1 MAKAFQKYL
10 LPGLVFQSIVVG
22 GGYGTGRELVQ
33 FFLTQG
39 PLGGYRGML
48 VAMLVWGVILALG
61 FELARSERH
70 FDYRT
75 FTKGLLGRGWM
86 AFEVLYV
93 LSTVLTIAVVG
104 SASGELSREMFGS
117 APLIGTLVAVA
128 AVAFFAF
135 WGSALIE
142 RFFSL
147 WSIALYLVYL
157 VMIALVVPDFGGDI
171 ARNAGVSTPD
181 SQWLVGGLEY
191 AAYNLAALP
200 AMLFVVRHLENR
212 RDSMI
217 AGFMAG
223 LIAMFPGALIF
234 TALLA
239 FYPSIVDEAIPANF
253 VLSQLNRPGFQL
265 FFQLVLFGTFIET
278 GTGMIHGFNE
288 RIAGFLAERGRTLTH
303 WRRLG
308 VAAVILV
315 ASVWLADRFG
325 LIALIERGYGLI
337 TYGYWL
343 LFLAPILG
351 LGFWRVVLGKGGLRL
366 RKGSRV

>member
-1 MAKAFQKYL
+1 MATAFRKYL
-10 LPGLVFQSIVVG
+10 LPGFVFQSIVVG

-33 FFLTQG
+33 FFLTKG
-39 PLGGYRGML
+39 PLGGYLGMV
-48 VAMLVWGVILALG
+48 VATLIWGVILALG
-61 FELARSERH
+61 FEVARSSRH
-70 FDYRT
+70 YDYRT
-75 FTKGLLGRGWM
+75 FTKGLLGRLWL

-93 LSTVLTIAVVG
+93 ASAIITIAVVG
-104 SASGELSREMFGS
+104 SASGELSAEMFGS
-117 APLIGTLVAVA
+117 PPLAGTLVAVA

-147 WSIALYLVYL
+147 WSIALYVVYL
-157 VMIALVVPDFGGDI
+157 AMIAMVAPKFGDVI
-171 ARNAGVSTPD
+171 IRNAGVAEPGAK
-181 SQWLVGGLEY
+181 WLLGGLEY

-200 AMLFVVRHLENR
+200 AVLFVARHLETR
-212 RDSMI
+212 RDSII

-223 LIAMFPGALIF
+223 LIAMFPGALIY

-239 FYPSIVDEAIPANF
+239 FYPAIVQESIPANF
-253 VLSQLNRPGFQL
+253 VLGELGSPGFQL

-288 RIAGFLAERGRTLTH
+288 RVAGWLEERGETLTH

-308 VAAVILV
+308 IAAVLLV
-315 ASVWLADRFG
+315 VSVWLADSFG

-343 LFLAPILG
+343 IFLLPIL
-351 LGFWRVVLGKGGLRL
+351 LVGGRRMLRN
-366 RKGSRV
+366 RE

>member
-1 MAKAFQKYL
+1 MAKAFRKYL
-10 LPGLVFQSIVVG
+10 LPGFVFQSIVVG

-33 FFLTQG
+33 FFLTEG
-39 PLGGYRGML
+39 PLGGYFGMA
-48 VAMLVWGVILALG
+48 VATLVWGVILALG
-61 FELARSERH
+61 FELARSGGL

-75 FTKGLLGRGWM
+75 FTKSILGRAWI

-93 LSTVLTIAVVG
+93 ASAILTVAVVG
-104 SASGELSREMFGS
+104 SASGELSAQIFGS

-147 WSIALYLVYL
+147 WSILLYVVYL
-157 VMIALVVPDFGGDI
+157 VMIALVVPGFGGEI
-171 ARNAGVSTPD
+171 ASNAAVSTPG
-181 SQWLVGGLEY
+181 SKWLVGGLEY

-200 AMLFVVRHLENR
+200 AILFVARHFESR
-212 RDSMI
+212 REAVAAGFI
-217 AGFMAG
+217 AGF
-223 LIAMFPGALIF
+223 IAMFPGALIY

-239 FYPSIVDEAIPANF
+239 FYPAILNESIPANF
-253 VLSQLNRPGFQL
+253 VLGQLGSPGFQL

-288 RIAGFLAERGRTLTH
+288 RVAGFLAERGQTLTH
-303 WRRLG
+303 WTRLS

-315 ASVWLADRFG
+315 VSVWLADAFG
-325 LIALIERGYGLI
+325 LIALIEQGYGWI

-343 LFLAPILG
+343 LFLAPILALG
-351 LGFWRVVLGKGGLRL
+351 LWRVVLNR
-366 RKGSRV
+366 

>member
-1 MAKAFQKYL
+1 MVKAFQKYL
-10 LPGLVFQSIVVG
+10 LPGFVFQSIVVG

-33 FFLTQG
+33 FFLTKG
-39 PLGGYRGML
+39 PLGGYLGML
-48 VAMLVWGVILALG
+48 VATLIWGLILALG
-61 FELARSERH
+61 LELARSGGLY
-70 FDYRT
+70 DYRT
-75 FTKGLLGRGWM
+75 FTKSLLGRAWVV
-86 AFEVLYV
+86 FEVLYV
-93 LSTVLTIAVVG
+93 AGAVLTIAVVG
-104 SASGELSREMFGS
+104 SASGELSAEMFGF
-117 APLIGTLVAVA
+117 APLLGTIA
-128 AVAFFAF
+128 AVVVVAFLAF

-147 WSIALYLVYL
+147 WSMALYAVYL
-157 VMIALVVPDFGGDI
+157 VMIAMVVPRFGGAI
-171 ARNAGVSTPD
+171 ARNAAVSEPGAP
-181 SQWLVGGLEY
+181 WLLGGLEY

-200 AMLFVVRHLENR
+200 AMLFVARHLETR

-223 LIAMFPGALIF
+223 LIAMFPGVLIY

-239 FYPSIVDEAIPANF
+239 FYPAIVEESIPANF
-253 VLSQLNRPGFQL
+253 VLAQLGSPGFQL

-288 RIAGFLAERGRTLTH
+288 RVAGFLEERGRELTH

-308 VAAVILV
+308 IAAVLLV
-315 ASVWLADRFG
+315 VSVWLADRFG

-343 LFLAPILG
+343 LFLLPILVV
-351 LGFWRVVLGKGGLRL
+351 GFRRIVLNRQ
-366 RKGSRV
+366 

>member
-1 MAKAFQKYL
+1 MARAFRKYL
-10 LPGLVFQSIVVG
+10 LPGFVFQSIVVG

-33 FFLTQG
+33 FFLTKG
-39 PLGGYRGML
+39 PLGGYLGML
-48 VAMLVWGVILALG
+48 VATLVWGVILSLG
-61 FELARSERH
+61 FELARRQRH
-70 FDYRT
+70 YDYRS

-86 AFEVLYV
+86 AFEVLYI
-93 LSTVLTIAVVG
+93 LSTILTIAVVG
-104 SASGELSREMFGS
+104 SASGELSHETFGT
-117 APLIGTLVAVA
+117 APIVGTLVAVA

-147 WSIALYLVYL
+147 WSIALYAVYL
-157 VMIALVVPDFGGDI
+157 AMIAMVVPGFGGDI
-171 ARNAGVSTPD
+171 ARNAAVSTPGAR
-181 SQWLVGGLEY
+181 WLVGGLEY

-200 AMLFVVRHLENR
+200 AMLFVVRRLDRR
-212 RDSMI
+212 RDSVI
-217 AGFMAG
+217 AGFMGG
-223 LIAMFPGALIF
+223 LIAMFPGALIY

-253 VLSQLNRPGFQL
+253 VLSQLGSDTFQL
-265 FFQLVLFGTFIET
+265 LFQLVLFGTFIET

-308 VAAVILV
+308 VAAVLLV
-315 ASVWLADRFG
+315 VSVWLADRFG
-325 LIALIERGYGLI
+325 LIALIERGYGWI

-351 LGFWRVVLGKGGLRL
+351 LGVWRVVLGRDNG
-366 RKGSRV
+366 

>member
-10 LPGLVFQSIVVG
+10 LPGFVFQSIVVG

-33 FFLTQG
+33 FFLTEG
-39 PLGGYRGML
+39 PLGGYFGMA
-48 VAMLVWGVILALG
+48 VATLVWGVILALG
-61 FELARSERH
+61 FELARSGGL

-75 FTKGLLGRGWM
+75 FTKSILGRAWI

-93 LSTVLTIAVVG
+93 ASAILTVAVVG
-104 SASGELSREMFGS
+104 SASGELSAQIFGS
-117 APLIGTLVAVA
+117 APLVGTLVAVA

-147 WSIALYLVYL
+147 WSILLYVVYL
-157 VMIALVVPDFGGDI
+157 VMIALVVPGFGGEI
-171 ARNAGVSTPD
+171 ASNAAVSTPG
-181 SQWLVGGLEY
+181 SKWLVGGLEY

-200 AMLFVVRHLENR
+200 AILFVARHFESR
-212 RDSMI
+212 REAVAAGFI
-217 AGFMAG
+217 AGF
-223 LIAMFPGALIF
+223 IAMFPGALIY

-239 FYPSIVDEAIPANF
+239 FYPAILNESIPANF
-253 VLSQLNRPGFQL
+253 VLGQLGSPGFQL

-278 GTGMIHGFNE
+278 GAGMIHGFNE
-288 RIAGFLAERGRTLTH
+288 RVAGFLAERGQTLTH
-303 WRRLG
+303 WTRLS

-315 ASVWLADRFG
+315 VSVWLADAFG
-325 LIALIERGYGLI
+325 LIALIEQGYGWI

-343 LFLAPILG
+343 LFLAPILA
-351 LGFWRVVLGKGGLRL
+351 LGFWRVVLNR
-366 RKGSRV
+366 

>member
-1 MAKAFQKYL
+1 MVKAFQKYF
-10 LPGLVFQSIVVG
+10 LPGFVFQSIVVG

-33 FFLTQG
+33 FFLTKG
-39 PLGGYRGML
+39 PLGGYLGML
-48 VAMLVWGVILALG
+48 VATLTWGVILALG
-61 FELARSERH
+61 FELARSGGLY
-70 FDYRT
+70 DYRT
-75 FTKGLLGRGWM
+75 FTRSLLGRAWIV
-86 AFEVLYV
+86 FEALYV
-93 LSTVLTIAVVG
+93 ASAILAVAVVG
-104 SASGELSREMFGS
+104 SAAGELSAEMFGS
-117 APLIGTLVAVA
+117 AALLGTIAAVV

-135 WGSALIE
+135 WGSAMIE

-147 WSIALYLVYL
+147 WSIALYAVYL
-157 VMIALVVPDFGGDI
+157 IMIAMVVPRFGGAI
-171 ARNAGVSTPD
+171 ARNAAVSEPGAP
-181 SQWLVGGLEY
+181 WLLGGLEY

-200 AMLFVVRHLENR
+200 AMLFVARHLETR

-223 LIAMFPGALIF
+223 LIAMFPGVLIY

-239 FYPSIVDEAIPANF
+239 FYPAIVEESIPANF
-253 VLSQLNRPGFQL
+253 VLAQLGSPGFQL

-288 RIAGFLAERGRTLTH
+288 RVAGYLEERGRELTH

-308 VAAVILV
+308 IAAALLV
-315 ASVWLADRFG
+315 VSVWLADRFG

-343 LFLAPILG
+343 LFLLPILVV
-351 LGFWRVVLGKGGLRL
+351 GFRRIVLNRG
-366 RKGSRV
+366 

>member
-10 LPGLVFQSIVVG
+10 LPGFVFQSIVVG

-33 FFLTQG
+33 FFLTEG
-39 PLGGYRGML
+39 PLGGYFGMA
-48 VAMLVWGVILALG
+48 VATLVWGVILALG
-61 FELARSERH
+61 FELARSGGL

-75 FTKGLLGRGWM
+75 FTKSILGRAWI

-93 LSTVLTIAVVG
+93 ASAILTVAVVG
-104 SASGELSREMFGS
+104 SASGELSAQIFGS

-128 AVAFFAF
+128 AVAFLAF

-147 WSIALYLVYL
+147 WSILLYVVYL
-157 VMIALVVPDFGGDI
+157 VMIALVVPGFGGEI
-171 ARNAGVSTPD
+171 ASNAAVSTPG
-181 SQWLVGGLEY
+181 SKWLVGGLEY

-200 AMLFVVRHLENR
+200 AILFVARHFESR
-212 RDSMI
+212 REAVAAGFI
-217 AGFMAG
+217 AGF
-223 LIAMFPGALIF
+223 IAMFPGALIY

-239 FYPSIVDEAIPANF
+239 FYPAILNESIPANF
-253 VLSQLNRPGFQL
+253 VLGQLGSPGFQL

-288 RIAGFLAERGRTLTH
+288 RVAGFLAERGQTLTH
-303 WRRLG
+303 WTRLS

-315 ASVWLADRFG
+315 VSVWLADAFG
-325 LIALIERGYGLI
+325 LIALIEQGYGWI

-343 LFLAPILG
+343 LFLAPILA
-351 LGFWRVVLGKGGLRL
+351 LGFWRVVLNR
-366 RKGSRV
+366 

>member
-1 MAKAFQKYL
+1 VGKAFQKYL
-10 LPGLVFQSIVVG
+10 LPGFVFQSIVVG

-33 FFLTQG
+33 FFLTKG
-39 PLGGYRGML
+39 PLGGYFGML
-48 VAMLVWGVILALG
+48 VATLIWGLILSLG
-61 FELARSERH
+61 FELARSGRLY
-70 FDYRT
+70 DYRT
-75 FTKGLLGRGWM
+75 FTKSLLGRAWIV
-86 AFEVLYV
+86 FEVLYV
-93 LSTVLTIAVVG
+93 SSAILTIAVVG
-104 SASGELSREMFGS
+104 SASGELSAEMFGT
-117 APLIGTLVAVA
+117 APLLGTLAAVV

-142 RFFSL
+142 RFFSF
-147 WSIALYLVYL
+147 WSMALYAVYL
-157 VMIALVVPDFGGDI
+157 IMIAMVVPTFGGDI
-171 ARNAGVSTPD
+171 ARNAAVSEPGAR
-181 SQWLVGGLEY
+181 WLLGGLEY

-200 AMLFVVRHLENR
+200 AILFVARHLESR

-223 LIAMFPGALIF
+223 LIAMFPGMLIY

-239 FYPSIVDEAIPANF
+239 FYPAILEQSIPANF
-253 VLSQLNRPGFQL
+253 VLGQLGSPGFQL

-288 RIAGFLAERGRTLTH
+288 RVSGFLEERGQKLTH

-308 VAAVILV
+308 IAAVLLV
-315 ASVWLADRFG
+315 VSVWLADSFG

-343 LFLAPILG
+343 IFLLPILVV
-351 LGFWRVVLGKGGLRL
+351 GFWRIVLNR
-366 RKGSRV
+366 R

>member
-1 MAKAFQKYL
+1 MTKAFQKYL
-10 LPGLVFQSIVVG
+10 LPGFVFQSIVVG

-33 FFLTQG
+33 FFLNEG
-39 PLGGYRGML
+39 PLGGYGGML
-48 VAMLVWGVILALG
+48 VATLVWGVILALG
-61 FELARSERH
+61 FELARTSGH

-86 AFEVLYV
+86 GFEVLYV
-93 LSTVLTIAVVG
+93 LSSILTIAVVG
-104 SASGELSREMFGS
+104 SASGELSHEMFGS
-117 APLIGTLVAVA
+117 APLVGTLIAVA

-147 WSIALYLVYL
+147 WSIMLYVVYL
-157 VMIALVVPDFGGDI
+157 VMIALVVPGFGGDI

-181 SQWLVGGLEY
+181 SRWLVGGLEY

-200 AMLFVVRHLENR
+200 AMLFVVRHLESR

-223 LIAMFPGALIF
+223 LIAMFPGALIY

-239 FYPSIVDEAIPANF
+239 FYPAILEQSIPANF
-253 VLSQLNRPGFQL
+253 VLGQLDRPGFQL

-278 GTGMIHGFNE
+278 GTGMIHGYNE
-288 RIAGFLAERGRTLTH
+288 RIAGFLAERGQTLTH
-303 WRRLG
+303 WRRLAI
-308 VAAVILV
+308 AAVLLTV
-315 ASVWLADRFG
+315 SVWLADRFG

-343 LFLAPILG
+343 LFLAPILAVG
-351 LGFWRVVLGKGGLRL
+351 TWKVLLR
-366 RKGSRV
+366 R

>member
-10 LPGLVFQSIVVG
+10 LPGFVFQSIVVG

-33 FFLTQG
+33 FFLTEG
-39 PLGGYRGML
+39 PLGGYFGMA
-48 VAMLVWGVILALG
+48 VATLVWGVILALG
-61 FELARSERH
+61 FELARSGGL

-75 FTKGLLGRGWM
+75 FTKSILGRAWI

-93 LSTVLTIAVVG
+93 ASAILTVAVVG
-104 SASGELSREMFGS
+104 SASGELSAQIFGS

-147 WSIALYLVYL
+147 WSILLYVVYL
-157 VMIALVVPDFGGDI
+157 VMIALVVPGFGGEI
-171 ARNAGVSTPD
+171 ASNAAVSTPG
-181 SQWLVGGLEY
+181 SKWLVGGLEY

-200 AMLFVVRHLENR
+200 AILFVARHFESR
-212 RDSMI
+212 REAVAAGFI
-217 AGFMAG
+217 AGF
-223 LIAMFPGALIF
+223 IAMFPGALIY

-239 FYPSIVDEAIPANF
+239 FYPAILNESIPANF
-253 VLSQLNRPGFQL
+253 VLGQLGSPGFQL

-288 RIAGFLAERGRTLTH
+288 RVAGFLAERGQTLTH
-303 WRRLG
+303 WTRLS

-315 ASVWLADRFG
+315 VSVWLADAFG
-325 LIALIERGYGLI
+325 LIALIEQGYGWI

-343 LFLAPILG
+343 LFLAPILA
-351 LGFWRVVLGKGGLRL
+351 LGFWRVVLNR
-366 RKGSRV
+366 

>member
-10 LPGLVFQSIVVG
+10 LPGFVFQSIVVG

-33 FFLTQG
+33 FFLTEG
-39 PLGGYRGML
+39 PLGGYFGMA
-48 VAMLVWGVILALG
+48 VATLVWGVILALG
-61 FELARSERH
+61 FELARSGGL

-75 FTKGLLGRGWM
+75 FTKSILGRAWI

-93 LSTVLTIAVVG
+93 ASAILTVAVVG
-104 SASGELSREMFGS
+104 SASGELSAQIFGS

-147 WSIALYLVYL
+147 WSILLYVVYL
-157 VMIALVVPDFGGDI
+157 VMIALVVPGFGGEI
-171 ARNAGVSTPD
+171 ASNAAVSTPG
-181 SQWLVGGLEY
+181 SKWLVGGLEY

-200 AMLFVVRHLENR
+200 AILFVARHFESR
-212 RDSMI
+212 REAVAAGFI
-217 AGFMAG
+217 AGF
-223 LIAMFPGALIF
+223 IAMFPGALIY

-239 FYPSIVDEAIPANF
+239 FYPAILNESIPANF
-253 VLSQLNRPGFQL
+253 VLGQLGSPGFQL

-278 GTGMIHGFNE
+278 GAGMIHGFNE
-288 RIAGFLAERGRTLTH
+288 RVAGFLAERGQTLTH
-303 WRRLG
+303 WTRLS

-315 ASVWLADRFG
+315 VSVWLADAFG
-325 LIALIERGYGLI
+325 LIALIEQGYGWI

-343 LFLAPILG
+343 LFLAPILA
-351 LGFWRVVLGKGGLRL
+351 LGFWRVVLNR
-366 RKGSRV
+366 

>member
-1 MAKAFQKYL
+1 MATAFRKYL
-10 LPGLVFQSIVVG
+10 LPGFVFQSIVVG

-33 FFLTQG
+33 FFLIKG
-39 PLGGYRGML
+39 PLGGYLGMA
-48 VAMLVWGVILALG
+48 VATLIWGAILALG
-61 FELARSERH
+61 FELARSGRW

-75 FTKGLLGRGWM
+75 FTKGLLGRAWV

-93 LSTVLTIAVVG
+93 ASAVLTIAVVG
-104 SASGELSREMFGS
+104 SASGELSAEMFGS

-142 RFFSL
+142 RFFSV
-147 WSIALYLVYL
+147 WSIALYVVYL
-157 VMIALVVPDFGGDI
+157 VMIARVAPQFGGAI
-171 ARNAGVSTPD
+171 LRNAGVTEPGAP
-181 SQWLVGGLEY
+181 WLLGGLEY

-200 AMLFVVRHLENR
+200 AILFVARHLESK
-212 RDSMI
+212 RDSVI
-217 AGFMAG
+217 AGFAAG
-223 LIAMFPGALIF
+223 LIAMFPGALIY

-239 FYPSIVDEAIPANF
+239 FYPAILEESIPANF
-253 VLSQLNRPGFQL
+253 VLDQLGSTGFQL

-288 RIAGFLAERGRTLTH
+288 RVAGLLEERGQTLTH

-308 VAAVILV
+308 IAAILLV
-315 ASVWLADRFG
+315 ASVWLADSFG
-325 LIALIERGYGLI
+325 LIALIERGYGWI

-343 LFLAPILG
+343 IFLAPILI
-351 LGFWRVVLGKGGLRL
+351 VGGR
-366 RKGSRV
+366 RMFATPR

>member
-1 MAKAFQKYL
+1 MKNAFQKYL
-10 LPGLVFQSIVVG
+10 LPGFVFQSIVVG

-33 FFLTQG
+33 FFLTKG
-39 PLGGYRGML
+39 PLGGYLGML
-48 VAMLVWGVILALG
+48 VATLVWGVILALG
-61 FELARSERH
+61 FELARSQQH
-70 FDYRT
+70 FDYRS

-86 AFEVLYV
+86 AFEALYV
-93 LSTVLTIAVVG
+93 LSAILTIAVVG
-104 SASGELSREMFGS
+104 SASGELSHEMFGT
-117 APLIGTLVAVA
+117 APIVGTLVAVA

-147 WSIALYLVYL
+147 WSMALYAVYL
-157 VMIALVVPDFGGDI
+157 AMIAMIVPGFGSEI
-171 ARNAGVSTPD
+171 AHNASVSEPGAA
-181 SQWLVGGLEY
+181 WLVGGLEY

-200 AMLFVVRHLENR
+200 AMLFVVRHFESR
-212 RDSMI
+212 RDSI
-217 AGFMAG
+217 VAGFMGG
-223 LIAMFPGALIF
+223 LIAMFPGSLIY

-239 FYPSIVDEAIPANF
+239 FYPSIVEEAIPANF
-253 VLSQLNRPGFQL
+253 VLSQLGSERFQL

-288 RIAGFLAERGRTLTH
+288 RIAGFLAERGATLTH

-308 VAAVILV
+308 VAAVLLV
-315 ASVWLADRFG
+315 VSVWLADRFG

-351 LGFWRVVLGKGGLRL
+351 IGFWRVVLGK
-366 RKGSRV
+366 KG